1 MKTRQFYALM
11 LMVPMLIFC
20 TKTPPAEP
28 EDNNNQG
35 QEQEQNPGGG
45 EQDPGGEVDPYLSA
59 AEELKDGTEVQA
71 TNPIAEKFVNEVTY
85 EDHTYDKSTKIL
97 DYYGGFNGKS
107 YNENGQEDPNGV
119 VLSWSNYQ
127 KKGVWPD
134 GDRPMKYSIRWTK
147 DDLVE
152 GSTMTLK
159 LQDNKG
165 WKGELPVKADVY
177 YVNFSNLVPGRQYT
191 YSVTADNGGK
201 VIKQGSFSTKASS
214 TLHQVAFSSSC
225 RNGRD
230 LGGWKTL
237 SGKTV
242 KYHMLY
248 RGGRM
253 QSETLNKAGQDEVRF
268 EGIGAQLDLRN
279 SDRLKRT
286 AVSGLDFLAPGIEEG
301 GKWMLTNGNADG
313 NFGKQCFEFVVNSL
327 RAGKPVYFHCSL
339 GRDRTGTLDILLLGL
354 LGVPE
359 GQIGVA
365 YEVTY
370 FAPVGYSVS
379 SSEKPGNPE
388 PIFKNTRM
396 AWAYADVVPYFWSL
410 ADTQEPEGFAH
421 GVEKYLKDV
430 AGVSQKDIDDF
441 RSMML
446 E

>member
-35 QEQEQNPGGG
+35 QEQNPGGE
-45 EQDPGGEVDPYLSA
+45 EQGGDENLYTSA

-107 YNENGQEDPNGV
+107 YNENGEEDPNGR
-119 VLSWSNYQ
+119 VL
-127 KKGVWPD
+127 VWGNAHKWPN
-134 GDRPMKYSIRWTK
+134 GDRPMKYSIRWK
-147 DDLVE
+147 PSDLVA
-152 GSTMTLK
+152 GSTMTFK
-159 LQDNKG
+159 LQDNKD
-165 WKGELPVKADVY
+165 WKGELPVKADVCF
-177 YVNFSNLVPGRQYT
+177 VNFSNLVPGRQYT
-191 YSVTADNGGK
+191 YTVTADNGGK

-214 TLHQVAFSSSC
+214 TLHQVFFSGTSESC

-242 KYHMLY
+242 KYHKLY

-253 QSETLNKAGQDEVRF
+253 QSSTINSTGKNEVLF

-279 SDRLKRT
+279 SDRLTKP

-379 SSEKPGNPE
+379 SSEKEGNPE